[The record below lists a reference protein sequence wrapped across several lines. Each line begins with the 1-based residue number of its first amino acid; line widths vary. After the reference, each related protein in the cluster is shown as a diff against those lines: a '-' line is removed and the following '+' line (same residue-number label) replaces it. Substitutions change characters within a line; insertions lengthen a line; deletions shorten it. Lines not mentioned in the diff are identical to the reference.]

1 MWFSCFGESG
11 FNAEL
16 FRETNQKYVG
26 AVDKT
31 IFYDSSVSATLE
43 WISLVAIGGVLWLGG
58 ILVLQEA
65 MTFGVLASFILFAQ
79 RLFDPLRQFAD
90 KFTAIQAGF
99 TRCRE
104 NYRPVQRSRRN
115 S

>member
-1 MWFSCFGESG
+1 
-11 FNAEL
+11 
-16 FRETNQKYVG
+16 
-26 AVDKT
+26 
-31 IFYDSSVSATLE
+31 LE

-58 ILVLQEA
+58 LLVLQEA

-99 TRCRE
+99 TAVERITDLLSV
-104 NYRPVQRSRRN
+104 PVEIRDPEPLAR
-115 S
+115 

>member
-1 MWFSCFGESG
+1 MLVPLIKPSFTTPLCP
-11 FNAEL
+11 
-16 FRETNQKYVG
+16 
-26 AVDKT
+26 
-31 IFYDSSVSATLE
+31 ATLE

-99 TRCRE
+99 TAVERITDLFSVF
-104 NYRPVQRSRRN
+104 P
-115 S
+115 